1 MRIESRS
8 YSSKIFR
15 PAPLVYQSDDSRL
28 LIVASAW
35 GDSAPAQLV
44 IDEIKKYVE
53 AAISD
58 VEVTSPFEYMM
69 SLSPDA
75 NHLRIGMQIANE
87 VLYRGTNKAEYQ
99 AAVEVTAIL
108 KTQSMLS
115 WVQVGNPS
123 IYFMANGGLL
133 QPLSVEH
140 SFDARLP
147 ARLLGLESTCHM
159 QCGSVKVR
167 ESDRLLLMAAPQL
180 APAVFQLKG
189 EEFSLNQV
197 TREMSQE
204 FPDKPFWA
212 GVLQWED

>member
-28 LIVASAW
+28 LIVASSW
-35 GDSAPAQLV
+35 GDSGPAQLV

-58 VEVTSPFEYMM
+58 VEVTSPFEYLI
-69 SLSPDA
+69 SLSPDV
-75 NHLRIGMQIANE
+75 NHLRIGLQIANE
-87 VLYRGTNKAEYQ
+87 VLYRGANKAEYQ
-99 AAVEVTAIL
+99 AAVEVIAIL
-108 KTQSMLS
+108 QTQAMLS

-123 IYFMANGGLL
+123 VYVLPKGGLL

-140 SFDARLP
+140 SIDARLP
-147 ARLLGLESTCHM
+147 ARLLGMEASCHI
-159 QCGSVKVR
+159 QCGSVKV
-167 ESDRLLLMAAPQL
+167 SDSDQFLLMAAHQL

-189 EEFSLNQV
+189 DDFSLSKV

-212 GVLQWED
+212 GVLHLGE